1 MYHPIIHS
9 CLGLMN
15 PELTLQHP
23 ILKRGKFHRF
33 YLFRVTTCICLIS
46 FVYMYKHHNVQ
57 TYVYDCICIFHIQV
71 YISYY
76 IYTHYI
82 SYIHYIIHI
91 CRLDASVPSNS
102 QLTHISR
109 RWTPICTKKSSYDE
123 LWISHLISPRICVI
137 CGSWGSF
144 IILLTAIL
152 TFGSHMMVTGLVLT
166 QMNGGTPKAKVLGI
180 QSETRKSQ
188 PPYM

>member
-1 MYHPIIHS
+1 MH
-9 CLGLMN
+9 
-15 PELTLQHP
+15 
-23 ILKRGKFHRF
+23 
-33 YLFRVTTCICLIS
+33 
-46 FVYMYKHHNVQ
+46 
-57 TYVYDCICIFHIQV
+57 
-71 YISYY
+71 ISYSVIYIYIILY

-109 RWTPICTKKSSYDE
+109 HWTPICTKKSSYDE

-144 IILLTAIL
+144 IILLTTIL

-166 QMNGGTPKAKVLGI
+166 QMNGGTPKAKNSRHPKRNKKITASLHVSMGQYWAIISKIRLLI
-180 QSETRKSQ
+180 QLIQLIHIPVHGLTVILIDYWLFKYEQIS
-188 PPYM
+188 M